1 MNFRLHTLL
10 VCALACTLSL
20 FGQTSGRISGTVTD
34 PSGSSIPGAAVE
46 LFLAG
51 GTTPVIKAEANA
63 NGDFVMAG
71 VRPETYF
78 LQVSSKGFRTSI
90 IRKLKVDT
98 SAELALKIIK
108 LELSATAETIEVSAE
123 SAVVQ
128 TASAEVST
136 TVTNAQ
142 LRLLPSLNRSPLG
155 LLQTQAGVTSN
166 ARTNTTIN
174 GLRPSFS
181 NITLDGIN
189 IQDNFIRTNTLD
201 YQPNLLL
208 LDQVA
213 EATLVTSNSNPAL
226 GNGAAQINLT
236 TPSGTNQFHGSA
248 VWLNRNN
255 IASANTWFNNRNGV
269 KRPFLNQNQF
279 GGSIGGP
286 IKKDK
291 LFFYTNYEALR
302 TRQQASATRTLLRA
316 DARRG
321 IMTYRD
327 SGGALRQVNV
337 LTAANLT
344 ADPRA
349 AQIISAVPGAE
360 AINRSDV
367 GDGLNTGGI
376 TFNIRN
382 NRTRDNVLGKFDYI
396 LSSKHAFAGTY
407 TWNRD
412 ILDRPDLMNNFV
424 TTPTVTNS
432 GATKLLSLSHRWSP
446 SATLTNELRGG
457 YNLAPAPFN
466 TSDDFSS
473 PIIAPTLVN
482 NPVNTF
488 RRQGRNTNTY
498 NLQNNAT
505 WSKGRH
511 TLQFGFQS
519 QFIRVESFNDAGMTA
534 TYGMGISAANPINI
548 NAALPGISVADLG
561 TANALLSLHA
571 GLIANSNLTFNVK
584 DRQSG
589 FLSNQANVRNFTN
602 DNYALYFQDK
612 WKASRRLSI
621 TSGLRWD
628 YFTPVD
634 ESNGL
639 ALLPVLNG
647 QSAIAALLNPVGTL
661 DFAGRAVGRNWYKE
675 DFNNFAPNIGVAYDI
690 FGDGKTSFRA
700 GYSVNFANDEFVRST
715 DNSITT
721 NAGLQQSVTNNNLVA
736 RASSLPPVASPAFRV
751 PRTYADNYAVNSQ
764 AAIGIPD
771 PSLVTPY
778 VQQWS
783 AGIQR
788 EIAKG
793 IIEVRYVGNRGTKQ
807 FRAFDYNQV
816 RIDIPGYRE
825 DFERA
830 RRNGELARAA
840 TGTFNPLF
848 NASIPGSQP
857 TPFFNSLPSQ
867 GLLANATIR
876 GIIERGELG
885 ELGNTYQINGLN
897 GAVNFYRN
905 QNALGTN
912 MMTNYSNA
920 SYHGLQIDYTRRYAR
935 GFYFQANYV
944 WSKNLS
950 DAAGD
955 AQARFEPFLDI
966 HNSAIEYSR
975 TPFDLRQQFK
985 LNSAWDIP
993 IGKGHKLDAGKYG
1006 NFIVGGWTLSTFVT
1020 VNSGSPFSLTSGRGT
1035 LNRAGRSGLNTVN
1048 TNLTVPQLESLMRLR
1063 IEGDG
1068 PYYFAPAL
1076 IASDTRGT
1084 ALEGRTPAANQAFF
1098 NPGVG
1103 QLGSLGRR
1111 VFDGPIFK
1119 NADIA
1124 IQKRFDVRE
1133 KQYMDFRAEMFNF
1146 TNSVSFDVPGYGIN
1160 GTNFGRITGTQSG
1173 RRVMQFSLYY
1183 RF

>member
-1 MNFRLHTLL
+1 MNFRLHNLL

-20 FGQTSGRISGTVTD
+20 FSQTSGRISGTVTD

-51 GTTPVIKAEANA
+51 GTTPVIKAETNA

-90 IRKLKVDT
+90 IRNLKVDT

-302 TRQQASATRTLLRA
+302 TRQQASATRALLRA

-382 NRTRDNVLGKFDYI
+382 NRTRDNVLGKVDYI

-519 QFIRVESFNDAGMTA
+519 QFIRVESFNDAGITA

-548 NAALPGISVADLG
+548 NAALPGISAADLG

-589 FLSNQANVRNFTN
+589 FLPNQANVRNFTN

-621 TSGLRWD
+621 TAGLRWD

-639 ALLPVLNG
+639 ALLPLLNG

-661 DFAGRAVGRNWYKE
+661 DFAGRAVGRNWYKK

-715 DNSITT
+715 DNSIAT
-721 NAGLQQSVTNNNLVA
+721 NAGLQQGVTNNNLVA
-736 RASSLPPVASPAFRV
+736 RASSLPPVATPTFRV

-966 HNSAIEYSR
+966 NNAAIEYSR

>member
-1 MNFRLHTLL
+1 MNTRLYSFLLGAILCASTLW
-10 VCALACTLSL
+10 AQS
-20 FGQTSGRISGTVTD
+20 SGRISGVVTD
-34 PSGSSIPGAAVE
+34 ATGSSIPGASIE
-46 LFLAG
+46 LFLTG
-51 GTTPVIKAEANA
+51 GATPLIKGESGADGN
-63 NGDFVMAG
+63 FVLAG

-78 LQVSSKGFRTSI
+78 LQISSKGFRTEI
-90 IRKLKVDT
+90 IRNLKVDT
-98 SAELALKIIK
+98 SAELSLKVIK
-108 LELSATAETIEVSAE
+108 LEISATAETIEVSAE
-123 SAVVQ
+123 SATVQ

-201 YQPNLLL
+201 FQPNLLL

-226 GNGAAQINLT
+226 GNGSAQINLT
-236 TPSGTNQFHGSA
+236 TPSGTNKFHGSA

-255 IASANTWFNNRNGV
+255 VASANTWFNNRNGIS
-269 KRPFLNQNQF
+269 RPFLNQNQF
-279 GGSIGGP
+279 GGSFGGP

-302 TRQQASATRTLLRA
+302 LRQQTAATRTVLRA

-327 SGGALRQVNV
+327 TGGTLRQVNV
-337 LTAANLT
+337 LTAANVT
-344 ADPRA
+344 ADTRA
-349 AQIISAVPGAE
+349 AQIISATPGAE
-360 AINRSDV
+360 IINRNDI
-367 GDGLNTGGI
+367 GDGLNTGGYG
-376 TFNIRN
+376 FNIRN
-382 NRTRDNVLGKFDYI
+382 NRTRDNVLGKVDYV
-396 LSSKHAFAGTY
+396 LNSKNSFAGTY

-412 ILDRPDLMNNFV
+412 ILDRPDLMNNFETIPV
-424 TTPTVTNS
+424 VTNNS
-432 GATKLLSLSHRWSP
+432 ATKLLSLTHRWSP
-446 SATLTNELRGG
+446 SATFTNELRGG
-457 YNLAPAPFN
+457 YNLAPAPFL
-466 TSDDFSS
+466 TSQDFSA
-473 PIIAPTLVN
+473 PIIAPTLIS

-488 RRQGRNTNTY
+488 RAQGRYTDTY
-498 NLQNNAT
+498 NLQNNST
-505 WSKGRH
+505 WNKGRH
-511 TLQFGFQS
+511 TFQFGYQS
-519 QFIRVESFNDAGMTA
+519 QYIRVKSFNDAAITA
-534 TYGMGISAANPINI
+534 TYGMGISASNPINI
-548 NAALPGISVADLG
+548 DAALPGISAADRG

-571 GLIANSNLTFNVK
+571 GFIANSSQTFNVK
-584 DRQSG
+584 DRTSG
-589 FLSNQANVRNFTN
+589 FLPNQANVRNFTN
-602 DNYALYFQDK
+602 DNYAAYFQDK
-612 WKASRRLSI
+612 WKASRRLTI
-621 TSGLRWD
+621 NAGIRWD

-639 ALLPVLNG
+639 VLLPVLNG
-647 QSAIAALLNPVGTL
+647 QSPIQALLNPVGTL
-661 DFAGRAVGRNWYKE
+661 DFAGRSVGRPWYKK
-675 DFNNFAPNIGVAYDI
+675 DLNNFAPNLGIAYDI

-700 GYSVNFANDEFVRST
+700 GYSVNFANDEFIRST
-715 DNSITT
+715 DNNTAT
-721 NAGLQQSVTNNNLVA
+721 NAGLSQGAANNNLNA
-736 RASSLPPVASPAFRV
+736 RASSLPALPTPAYKV
-751 PRTYADNYAVNSQ
+751 PRTYADNYALNSQ
-764 AAIGIPD
+764 AAFGIPD
-771 PSLVTPY
+771 PNLVTPY

-788 EIAKG
+788 EVARG
-793 IIEVRYVGNRGTKQ
+793 IIEVRYVGNRATKQ

-816 RIDIPGYRE
+816 RIDLPGYRE
-825 DFERA
+825 DFNRA
-830 RRNGELARAA
+830 RQNGELARAA
-840 TGTFNPLF
+840 TGTFNPAF
-848 NASIPGSQP
+848 NAAIAGSQAL
-857 TPFFNSLPSQ
+857 PFLSSLP
-867 GLLANATIR
+867 GGGTLGNATIR

-885 ELGNTYQINGLN
+885 DLGSTYQINGLN
-897 GAVNFYRN
+897 GNVNFFTN
-905 QNALGTN
+905 QNALGVN

-935 GFYFQANYV
+935 GFYFQANYT
-944 WSKNLS
+944 WSKNMS

-955 AQARFEPFLDI
+955 AQTRFEPFLDI
-966 HNSAIEYSR
+966 NNGGIEYSR

-993 IGKGHKLDAGKYG
+993 IGKGRRLDAGRFG
-1006 NFIVGGWTLSTFVT
+1006 NQIVGGWTLSTFIT
-1020 VNSGSPFSLTSGRGT
+1020 VNSGSPFSITSGRGT
-1035 LNRAGRSGLNTVN
+1035 LNRTGRSGLNTVN
-1048 TNLTVPQLESLMRLR
+1048 TLLTVPQLESLMKLR

-1068 PYYFAPAL
+1068 PYYFAPSL
-1076 IASDTRGT
+1076 ITSDTRGT
-1084 ALEGRTPAANQAFF
+1084 ALEGRTIAQNQAFF

-1124 IQKRFDVRE
+1124 IQKRASITEAKYFDI
-1133 KQYMDFRAEMFNF
+1133 RAEMFNF
-1146 TNSVSFDVPGYGIN
+1146 TNSVSFDVPGYSIN

-1173 RRVMQFSLYY
+1173 RRVVQLSLYF